1 MFTTILT
8 SHLSIDAITFWLAII
23 ATMAFAVTAVLAIA
37 ERGVDI
43 FGVMVLGVITAV
55 GGGTLR
61 DVILGVEPFWVVD
74 LVFIQ
79 VAIISSLLAFFGRTF
94 FTQPQV
100 FSLMLYLDGLG
111 AALFG
116 LQGAMKAYEMNFGW
130 PVGLI
135 IMGVITAIG
144 GGIMRDVI
152 AGRKTLLMSTE
163 LYAIP
168 VALGCLLLIIGLRVY
183 PAYEVQVLLCCT
195 LATFLM
201 RAAAI
206 HWDLKVPA
214 FLVTHSRSE

>member
-1 MFTTILT
+1 
-8 SHLSIDAITFWLAII
+8 
-23 ATMAFAVTAVLAIA
+23 
-37 ERGVDI
+37 
-43 FGVMVLGVITAV
+43 
-55 GGGTLR
+55 
-61 DVILGVEPFWVVD
+61 
-74 LVFIQ
+74 
-79 VAIISSLLAFFGRTF
+79 
-94 FTQPQV
+94 
-100 FSLMLYLDGLG
+100 MLYLDGLG

-183 PAYEVQVLLCCT
+183 PSYEVQVLLCCT

-206 HWDLKVPA
+206 HWDLKVPV